1 MTVTVTALAAR
12 VQTLIEQLTA
22 IQNTIL
28 TKKDSYYATG
38 PTDATQATFAA
49 VAGTEIRTLKD
60 QQLTAD
66 VQFRE
71 AEATA
76 QATGYKTIHQN
87 LQEFVLTFFF
97 ISYLIFTITLIIYNY
112 TETGQLGSAIL
123 KIGGMMGVSLLCI
136 AAIIIRYA

>member
-22 IQNTIL
+22 IQNTIIGGVGITPTSVVGNL
-28 TKKDSYYATG
+28 QLIGKDM
-38 PTDATQATFAA
+38 QNQL
-49 VAGTEIRTLKD
+49 RTLKD

>member
-1 MTVTVTALAAR
+1 MPVTVTELAAR
-12 VQTLIEQLTA
+12 VQRLIDQFTA
-22 IQNTIL
+22 IQTSIV
-28 TKKDSYYATG
+28 
-38 PTDATQATFAA
+38 
-49 VAGTEIRTLKD
+49 VAGQSQLISNDMQKQLRTLKD

-71 AEATA
+71 AESTA
-76 QATGYKTIHQN
+76 QATGYKTIPQN

-112 TETGQLGSAIL
+112 TETGQLGSGIL

-136 AAIIIRYA
+136 AAIIIRYG